1 VIALQTGGLSLSR
14 RPNSGIGTCVP
25 RISSH
30 DLRRTFITDLLAAG
44 ADIPTVQKL
53 VVHANISTTTRY
65 DRRRE
70 KAKKKASA
78 LLNVPYP
85 PGYKEVNAGS

>member
-1 VIALQTGGLSLSR
+1 MGGLPLSR
-14 RPNSGIGTCVP
+14 RPKPGIGTCGP
-25 RISSH
+25 KISSH

-65 DRRRE
+65 DWRGE

-78 LLNVPYP
+78 LLNIPYP
-85 PGYKEVNAGS
+85 PGYKEVIAGS